1 MTNTEYK
8 ELFKAVVAEEFK
20 RNLSRACVHQSLCG
34 KIFEQGM
41 SREECKVWIN
51 NKDFDKFFKEI
62 RQKVL
67 DTIQNMQYNKY
78 RKRGCNKRTLAEQEC
93 NPSNAQPRAS
103 DDEGKA
109 QDAYVRL

>member
-1 MTNTEYK
+1 MEKIKKCLTNRKKCGIMNTELRNKEDKNMTNTEYK

-20 RNLSRACVHQSLCG
+20 RNLSTACVHQSLCG

-67 DTIQNMQYNKY
+67 DTIQNM
-78 RKRGCNKRTLAEQEC
+78 
-93 NPSNAQPRAS
+93 
-103 DDEGKA
+103 
-109 QDAYVRL
+109 